1 MHGSPNDFYN
11 IISDTCTS
19 VNVHFTQHPARSNEN
34 RISSIGI
41 RAVTANAGIPCADI
55 QIDLLGCRATINNRL
70 IIKRS
75 MIIGNVSVRKYN
87 NRWEVFVPNCD
98 RPLAVMYITCEVDML
113 RFVVLREFNLRSTSH
128 GLLGKVKSFRYIIIY
143 TFVH

>member
-1 MHGSPNDFYN
+1 MHGSPNDSYN

-41 RAVTANAGIPCADI
+41 RAVTADADNPCADI
-55 QIDLLGCRATINNRL
+55 QIDLLGCKATINNSQ
-70 IIKRS
+70 IIEQS
-75 MIIGNVSVRKYN
+75 IIGNVSVRKYS
-87 NRWEVFVPNCD
+87 NRWEVFVQNCD
-98 RPLAVMYITCEVDML
+98 RPLAVMYIICEVDML

-143 TFVH
+143 TFLH